1 MAKKKKRAKTK
12 YTFICEGDR
21 EYYMLKYLNVLI
33 LDKINKI
40 IHKKGGTAESIML
53 EAIKLSHTYPNLVVI
68 FDQDFQHK
76 QPITEDTLKALQESW
91 NIEESLIGIDY
102 KDLASKNTNKK
113 NPIVIVSHPSSIEGF
128 ILRVFGRDQRT
139 LEGKTTTQLKG
150 ELVTL
155 MDNILRDVDIN
166 AEQENIEGLT
176 QDLKKYCL
184 FLMHSNFVQKMKDT
198 RHKVLESDMLL
209 KLFETD

>member
-1 MAKKKKRAKTK
+1 M
-12 YTFICEGDR
+12 
-21 EYYMLKYLNVLI
+21 
-33 LDKINKI
+33 
-40 IHKKGGTAESIML
+40 
-53 EAIKLSHTYPNLVVI
+53 
-68 FDQDFQHK
+68 
-76 QPITEDTLKALQESW
+76 
-91 NIEESLIGIDY
+91 
-102 KDLASKNTNKK
+102 
-113 NPIVIVSHPSSIEGF
+113 
-128 ILRVFGRDQRT
+128 FGRDQRT